1 MYRSMIQATQND
13 FIDQGQLQVRAVSE
27 QNLPVENAAVSIS
40 YTGDPETTL
49 EEVHTNSAG
58 QTEVLTLNAPP
69 VEYSL
74 NPDSELAPYAEYTL
88 RISSPGYETAVVSG
102 TELFSRQLS
111 FQTVTLRPSG
121 SENSRN
127 IIVIPAHTLYG
138 NYPPKIAES
147 EVKPITSSGEI
158 VLDRVVVPEY
168 VVVHDGTPRDLCEI
182 QGLHQKCGEQRNL
195 CDLAL

>member
-13 FIDQGQLQVRAVSE
+13 LIDQGQLQVRAVSE

-168 VVVHDGTPRDLCEI
+168 VVVHDGTPRDSTA
-182 QGLHQKCGEQRNL
+182 GDYYVKY
-195 CDLAL
+195 

>member
-1 MYRSMIQATQND
+1 MHLRLNTASIRIQSLHPMRIYSAH
-13 FIDQGQLQVRAVSE
+13 L
-27 QNLPVENAAVSIS
+27 LP
-40 YTGDPETTL
+40 
-49 EEVHTNSAG
+49 
-58 QTEVLTLNAPP
+58 Q
-69 VEYSL
+69 
-74 NPDSELAPYAEYTL
+74 
-88 RISSPGYETAVVSG
+88 GYETAVVKRD
-102 TELFSRQLS
+102 ELFSRQLS

-168 VVVHDGTPRDLCEI
+168 VVVHDGTPRDSTAGDYYVEI